1 MTRALHDH
9 AGASADGNGS
19 RGASSKSVRS
29 RRNARQANSETVVD
43 GVKRCGQI
51 IFLHP
56 VPVPYVLLYTGQ

>member
-19 RGASSKSVRS
+19 RGACSKSVRS
-29 RRNARQANSETVVD
+29 RRDARQANSET
-43 GVKRCGQI
+43 GRRREKMWTEI

-56 VPVPYVLLYTGQ
+56 VPVPYVELYTGQ